1 MATTA
6 KRAKSRGARFARLEQ
21 TLVYYDGPQVVLL
34 KSSRSFDML
43 AVATEREDLT
53 YAFFA
58 CEIKPATL
66 RKYLAD
72 RIDLNYVFKFADY
85 GRYYFFD
92 WQELEDGQVELIAA
106 SDAEIADDANYPEPG
121 FFARDHSHPVST
133 TTDQARQTFAIDGK
147 WEASDFSRFYS
158 KISDIYAFLF
168 VVGQIRDGEIKQ
180 VDLGYVKNTISSYF
194 WQGGGS
200 YVGFYDNIFERVGL
214 YNPLDVRKISYA
226 SPGTIELE
234 GKKEIFLDIKNL
246 FDKFET
252 SFFETREIYK
262 SLRANLKGQNLLAA
276 ERSVRLSKRLAESLK
291 EQSDKLAKA
300 LNIADPSEV
309 LSLCDGNEL
318 VYAKVVLSLFR
329 RARDLY
335 LFHAEG
341 RVQLR
346 GDAVDAL

>member
-6 KRAKSRGARFARLEQ
+6 KRAKSRGARSAQLVQ
-21 TLVYYDGPQVVLL
+21 TLVYYDGPQVVSL
-34 KSSRSFDML
+34 KSSRGFDML

-92 WQELEDGQVELIAA
+92 WQEVEDGRVALIAA
-106 SDAEIADDANYPEPG
+106 SDEEIANDSNYPEPG
-121 FFARDHSHPVST
+121 FFARDHSHPIST
-133 TTDQARQTFAIDGK
+133 TVDQARQTFAIDGK

-158 KISDIYAFLF
+158 KIADIYAFLF

-200 YVGFYDNIFERVGL
+200 YVGFYDNIFDRVGL
-214 YNPLDVRKISYA
+214 YNPLDVKRISYA

-234 GKKEIFLDIKNL
+234 GKKEVFVDIKQL
-246 FDKFET
+246 FDKFDD

-262 SLRANLKGQNLLAA
+262 SIRANLKGQNLLGA
-276 ERSVRLSKRLAESLK
+276 ERSVRLGKRLAEALK
-291 EQSDKLAKA
+291 SQSDKLAKA
-300 LNIADPSEV
+300 LNIADTEEV
-309 LSLCDGNEL
+309 FELCDQNEL

-341 RVQLR
+341 RVQLQ
-346 GDAVDAL
+346 GDAS

>member
-1 MATTA
+1 
-6 KRAKSRGARFARLEQ
+6 
-21 TLVYYDGPQVVLL
+21 
-34 KSSRSFDML
+34 ML

-92 WQELEDGQVELIAA
+92 WQEVEDGRVALIAA
-106 SDAEIADDANYPEPG
+106 SDEEIANDSNYPEPG
-121 FFARDHSHPVST
+121 FFARDHSHPIST
-133 TTDQARQTFAIDGK
+133 TVDQARQTFAIDGK

-158 KISDIYAFLF
+158 KIADIYAFLF

-200 YVGFYDNIFERVGL
+200 YVGFYDNIFDRVGL
-214 YNPLDVRKISYA
+214 YNPLDVKRISYA

-234 GKKEIFLDIKNL
+234 GKKEVFVDIKQL
-246 FDKFET
+246 FDKFDD

-262 SLRANLKGQNLLAA
+262 SIRANLKGQNLLGA
-276 ERSVRLSKRLAESLK
+276 ERSVRLGKRLAEALK
-291 EQSDKLAKA
+291 SQSDKLAKA
-300 LNIADPSEV
+300 LNIADTEEV
-309 LSLCDGNEL
+309 FELCDQNEL

-341 RVQLR
+341 RVQLQ
-346 GDAVDAL
+346 GDAS